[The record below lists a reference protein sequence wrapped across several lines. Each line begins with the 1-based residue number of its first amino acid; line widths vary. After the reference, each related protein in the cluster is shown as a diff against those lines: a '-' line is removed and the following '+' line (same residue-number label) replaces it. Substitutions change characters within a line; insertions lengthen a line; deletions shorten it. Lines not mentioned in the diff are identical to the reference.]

1 MRRRR
6 DCVRVLVGGLQ
17 ALVSRKDHMTPN
29 NGVQANVLET
39 VDEFVRCVPWGEHRG
54 VLIYRRQHGGR
65 SYVRLR
71 TWNQHRTK
79 LVWYPTKRSFVIP
92 IDHAEAL
99 ARALQAAAR
108 GETGRKPGWLVRR
121 ELAER
126 QRLEWLE
133 TMQAPQTIVRAA
145 RKSIGRQQRARA

>member
-1 MRRRR
+1 MKTTGKQTGKGTDDRAPS
-6 DCVRVLVGGLQ
+6 VL
-17 ALVSRKDHMTPN
+17 D
-29 NGVQANVLET
+29 T
-39 VDEFVRCVPWGEHRG
+39 VDEFVRIVPWG
-54 VLIYRRQHGGR
+54 RRRVVFVFRRHHAGR
-65 SYVRLR
+65 TFIRLR
-71 TWNQHRTK
+71 TWNRHRAK
-79 LVWYPTKRSFVIP
+79 RVWYPTKRSFVIP
-92 IDHAEAL
+92 IDHADAL
-99 ARALQAAAR
+99 ARAIQAAAR

>member
-79 LVWYPTKRSFVIP
+79 LVWYPTKRFFVIP
-92 IDHAEAL
+92 IENAEQL
-99 ARALQAAAR
+99 ADAFRAAVGGESEPKPEWLVAR
-108 GETGRKPGWLVRR
+108 EQGETRRVAWLEDVEAPPEVVERARQILRRRR
-121 ELAER
+121 E
-126 QRLEWLE
+126 RL
-133 TMQAPQTIVRAA
+133 
-145 RKSIGRQQRARA
+145 